1 MKKLNNSDAL
11 TVILI
16 VVSTVLLF
24 LLLITNTV
32 KNQYLDN
39 WQKCL
44 DTPVDTVIVHDTVEI
59 YTTRYMPYEESP
71 IAKSYSKTIDG
82 FDINNEMLVRALYE
96 RLIARGYVNFKTD
109 GKAEMIQAYHKA
121 LDDYGFH
128 DHTFTHE
135 VAMVFGLPKQSYQE

>member
-11 TVILI
+11 TVILT

-44 DTPVDTVIVHDTVEI
+44 DTPADTVVVTIVDTV
-59 YTTRYMPYEESP
+59 YTTRYEAYEESP
-71 IAKSYSKTIDG
+71 IAKSYNQTING
-82 FDINNEMLVRALYE
+82 FDLNNEMLVRALYE

-109 GKAEMIQAYHKA
+109 GEKEMIQAYHKA
-121 LDDYGFH
+121 LDDYGFE